1 MHHVGA
7 GEVRVSRA
15 CRRGALLATFAL
27 MFGAAAC
34 GSSSSDSSTATS
46 PRLTVSSSSVAS
58 TIEAPAPAP
67 AATTVPAPTTAPA
80 DVTTSTIKPVTSRS
94 VVTADDG
101 HELVVWKREP
111 SGESKGEIV
120 LLHGITWSARPNFDL
135 QVPGQNV
142 SLMDTLAERGY
153 TVYAVDQR
161 GYGDTERDET
171 GWFTLDRGA
180 LDVQNVTDWVAAQSP
195 GNRRP
200 VLLGYSMGSL
210 TAMLAAQRNP
220 DAISDLVLYAVPFD
234 TTAAPGPED
243 EPLDPPREPTTAE
256 SAAEDFITPEATPA
270 GVKEAFVELATTLDP
285 VRVDWRDFE
294 QLGEID
300 PTLIRTPTLLIY
312 GDRDPYA
319 NSANLPA
326 FFERLG
332 TTDRSQI
339 VLPGV
344 DHVAHLEHQAEFA
357 DALQSFIERNT

>member
-1 MHHVGA
+1 MHSVRT

-15 CRRGALLATFAL
+15 RGRAVLLPTFAL

-34 GSSSSDSSTATS
+34 GSSGSDSSAATS
-46 PRLTVSSSSVAS
+46 PRIAASSSSVAS
-58 TIEAPAPAP
+58 TIEAPAPATT
-67 AATTVPAPTTAPA
+67 ATTVPAPTTAAA
-80 DVTTSTIKPVTSRS
+80 DVTTSTIKPVTARS

-101 HELVVWKREP
+101 HELVVWEREP
-111 SGESKGEIV
+111 VGESKGEIV

-135 QVPGQNV
+135 QVPGQHV
-142 SLMDTLAERGY
+142 SLMDTLADRGY

-180 LDVQNVTDWVAAQSP
+180 KDVQNVTDWVAAQSP

-200 VLLGYSMGSL
+200 ILLGYSMGSL
-210 TAMLAAQRNP
+210 TALLAAQRNP
-220 DAISDLVLYAVPFD
+220 DAISDLILYAVPFD
-234 TTAAPGPED
+234 PTAAPGPEE
-243 EPLDPPREPTTAE
+243 EPLDPPREPTTAD
-256 SAAEDFITPEATPA
+256 AAAADFISPEATPP
-270 GVKEAFVELATTLDP
+270 GVEEAFVELATTLDP

-300 PTLIRTPTLLIY
+300 PSLIHTPTLLIY
-312 GDRDPYA
+312 GDRDPNA

-332 TTDRSQI
+332 TTDRSQV
-339 VLPGV
+339 VLSGV

>member
-1 MHHVGA
+1 M
-7 GEVRVSRA
+7 SRA
-15 CRRGALLATFAL
+15 RRCGVLLTTSALVVGTV
-27 MFGAAAC
+27 AC
-34 GSSSSDSSTATS
+34 GSSGSGSSAATS
-46 PRLTVSSSSVAS
+46 PRDAAPSSSLTS
-58 TIEAPAPAP
+58 TTGAPAPTTT
-67 AATTVPAPTTAPA
+67 ATTVPPPTTVPA
-80 DVTTSTIKPVTSRS
+80 DVTTSTITPVTSRS

-101 HELVVWKREP
+101 HELVVWEREP
-111 SGESKGEIV
+111 VGESKGEIV

-135 QVPGQNV
+135 QVPGQHV

-180 LDVQNVTDWVAAQSP
+180 KDVQNVTDWVAAQSP

-210 TAMLAAQRNP
+210 TAMLAAQRDP

-234 TTAAPGPED
+234 PTAAPGPED
-243 EPLDPPREPTTAE
+243 EPLDPPREPTTADD
-256 SAAEDFITPEATPA
+256 AASDFITPEATPP
-270 GVKEAFVELATTLDP
+270 GVEDAFVELATTLDP

-300 PTLIRTPTLLIY
+300 PSLIRTPTLLIY
-312 GDRDPYA
+312 GDRDPNA

-332 TTDRSQI
+332 TIDRSHV